1 MIMII
6 IMVMMIKLMLM
17 MIIKTTSDNNE
28 NRYRKKIK
36 NVKIWAATLTASPEC
51 YQNLIDMTII
61 MIKTQCNVTF

>member
-17 MIIKTTSDNNE
+17 IIETTGDNNE
-28 NRYRKKIK
+28 NGYRKKIK

-61 MIKTQCNVTF
+61 MIKTKCIVTF